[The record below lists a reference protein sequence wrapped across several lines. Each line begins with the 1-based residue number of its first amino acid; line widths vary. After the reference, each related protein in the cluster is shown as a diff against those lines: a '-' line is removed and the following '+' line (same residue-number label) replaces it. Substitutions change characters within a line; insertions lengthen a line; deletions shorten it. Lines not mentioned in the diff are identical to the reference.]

1 VTVALRIVV
10 VIAAILV
17 VIAVSRLI
25 ARWQGPAHPPID
37 LGDFG
42 PRPGVVVFTSTDC
55 ANCKEA
61 LAAVRSLGVPYREVT
76 WELEPAVFDGIGVE
90 AVPLTTVVDDEGGV
104 EFLSAGVPRKRS
116 LLHAAQR
123 AGVMDE

>member
-1 VTVALRIVV
+1 MTVALRIVV

-61 LAAVRSLGVPYREVT
+61 LAAVRSLEVPYREVT

-116 LLHAAQR
+116 LNRAAQR